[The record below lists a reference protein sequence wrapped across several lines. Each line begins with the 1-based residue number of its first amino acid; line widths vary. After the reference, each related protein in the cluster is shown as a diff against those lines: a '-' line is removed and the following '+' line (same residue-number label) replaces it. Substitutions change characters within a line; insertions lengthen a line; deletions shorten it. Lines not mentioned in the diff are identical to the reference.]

1 MDQEGVRQ
9 GHRAH
14 RCSFSSVCPWVWVW
28 AAHLCRLI
36 PPSGRSHPLITS
48 PTATLLPLSSFLH
61 QLPSNF
67 LSLFILFQFSTF
79 FLTWNFFFK
88 ESNSLKLHL
97 LMFPA
102 FHHRR
107 RWNNTPSDAKSD
119 CVITAKLRQVQ
130 LLNLVCSQGM
140 LNGEANL
147 RHNLYL

>member
-14 RCSFSSVCPWVWVW
+14 RCSFSSVGVSSSPVQVNPT
-28 AAHLCRLI
+28 LRSL
-36 PPSGRSHPLITS
+36 PPSDHLPDCHCSPAFLFPPPIT
-48 PTATLLPLSSFLH
+48 
-61 QLPSNF
+61 
-67 LSLFILFQFSTF
+67 IQFSFSLYFVPIFDLF
-79 FLTWNFFFK
+79 FNVKLFFFK
-88 ESNSLKLHL
+88 ESNSLKLPL

-130 LLNLVCSQGM
+130 LLNLVCSQGL

-147 RHNLYL
+147 GHNLYL